1 MSPVYFKELSQKKKK
16 KASLLHLPSYL
27 QFPVHFHPYQRLKS
41 LSGITSLQPEAPPFI
56 ISCSTDLQTISSLGF
71 VLFFF
76 FNLYFSFILEGKYQ
90 WIFLFWVVYLLALQR
105 YFHLLPDSTV
115 TDEKSARF

>member
-76 FNLYFSFILEGKYQ
+76 LIFISALSLKESINGYSYSGLF
-90 WIFLFWVVYLLALQR
+90 IF
-105 YFHLLPDSTV
+105 
-115 TDEKSARF
+115 